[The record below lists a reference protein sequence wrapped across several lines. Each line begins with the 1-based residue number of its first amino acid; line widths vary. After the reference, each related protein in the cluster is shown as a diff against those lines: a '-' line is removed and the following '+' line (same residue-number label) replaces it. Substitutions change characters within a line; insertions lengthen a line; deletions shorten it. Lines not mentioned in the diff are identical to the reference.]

1 MTVVE
6 EQLVATPTR
15 STLYL
20 ARRIDLRLVKVP
32 RYNVSHADGRIEL
45 GGRPGEALEFRNGRL
60 DVPTSG
66 PITMADGRVVDGEKA
81 DEVRAWL
88 AKHRLL
94 NDIEDGFW
102 SVDPVAPPVS
112 EDEMRRITD
121 ASIDLD
127 EGVLVELIRQESEGW
142 NREQVLAA
150 AQHALERVQQERAN
164 IEAAQAQRIAEAEAA
179 VAEEAAKSKPGPKP
193 KGQS

>member
-1 MTVVE
+1 MS
-6 EQLVATPTR
+6 A
-15 STLYL
+15 L
-20 ARRIDLRLVKVP
+20 A
-32 RYNVSHADGRIEL
+32 
-45 GGRPGEALEFRNGRL
+45 FRNGRL

-66 PITMADGRVVDGEKA
+66 PITLGDGRVVDGEKA
-81 DEVRAWL
+81 DEVRRWL

-112 EDEMRRITD
+112 EEEMRRITD

-142 NREQVLAA
+142 NREQVLAS
-150 AQHALERVQQERAN
+150 AQHALERVKQERAN
-164 IEAAQAQRIAEAEAA
+164 IEAAQAQRVAEAEAA

-193 KGQS
+193 KAG